1 MNMKDYTATTISFSV
16 ITHLKLQNDVFHV
29 KFFYTIVLL
38 EENQISPF
46 SNFIIINTQLIVDYL
61 SFTHRQRWTFEHNR
75 WKELSLGYSLWLSK
89 KISNQIRV
97 LLSVDQSEQWENREK
112 KKSKVVYFCM
122 TFTYIVDSTCTWPSL
137 LNSESTTRER
147 KSPTPI
153 SNRHVLP
160 LRLGLRARARAL
172 HIEGSTRRHCQSI
185 DQSSSL
191 LRLASIAWRS
201 CPSWPAASGHRR
213 RRRRRLACCFR
224 PPSSSSA
231 PAPAAGRHLA

>member
-75 WKELSLGYSLWLSK
+75 WNELSLGYSLWLSK

-112 KKSKVVYFCM
+112 KKQSCVFLYDIHLYCGFNLYLAFVAQFG
-122 TFTYIVDSTCTWPSL
+122 VDDAGKKISDSDFK
-137 LNSESTTRER
+137 SSRTT
-147 KSPTPI
+147 SPTRIASP
-153 SNRHVLP
+153 
-160 LRLGLRARARAL
+160 RARATYR
-172 HIEGSTRRHCQSI
+172 GI
-185 DQSSSL
+185 DTAPL
-191 LRLASIAWRS
+191 PIDRS
-201 CPSWPAASGHRR
+201 V
-213 RRRRRLACCFR
+213 
-224 PPSSSSA
+224 
-231 PAPAAGRHLA
+231 

>member
-112 KKSKVVYFCM
+112 KKAKLCISV
-122 TFTYIVDSTCTWPSL
+122 WHSL
-137 LNSESTTRER
+137 ILW
-147 KSPTPI
+147 I
-153 SNRHVLP
+153 QLV
-160 LRLGLRARARAL
+160 LGLRCSIRSRRRGKENLRLRFQIVTYYLSDSDCEPARARY
-172 HIEGSTRRHCQSI
+172 I
-185 DQSSSL
+185 
-191 LRLASIAWRS
+191 
-201 CPSWPAASGHRR
+201 
-213 RRRRRLACCFR
+213 
-224 PPSSSSA
+224 
-231 PAPAAGRHLA
+231 